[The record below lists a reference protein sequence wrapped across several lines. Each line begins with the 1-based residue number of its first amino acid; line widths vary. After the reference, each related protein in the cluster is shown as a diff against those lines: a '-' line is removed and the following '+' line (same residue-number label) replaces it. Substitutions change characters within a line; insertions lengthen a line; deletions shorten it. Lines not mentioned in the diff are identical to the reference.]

1 MTAVSDGTSANAT
14 GGFGLTDD
22 SGTAVKQDLGK
33 TIQVA
38 GDGNVTTTAGDGKIT
53 VGLSNTVALGDKGTT
68 DGSMTVN
75 GADGSSVAINGSN
88 GSIVMNTA
96 DGSPVTIQAGT
107 SANDVT
113 GSPVNRITVGGQTVA
128 TLNDGMK

>member
-1 MTAVSDGTSANAT
+1 
-14 GGFGLTDD
+14 
-22 SGTAVKQDLGK
+22 
-33 TIQVA
+33 
-38 GDGNVTTTAGDGKIT
+38 
-53 VGLSNTVALGDKGTT
+53 
-68 DGSMTVN
+68 MTVN

-113 GSPVNRITVGGQTVA
+113 RIPC
-128 TLNDGMK
+128 

>member
-1 MTAVSDGTSANAT
+1 M
-14 GGFGLTDD
+14 
-22 SGTAVKQDLGK
+22 
-33 TIQVA
+33 
-38 GDGNVTTTAGDGKIT
+38 
-53 VGLSNTVALGDKGTT
+53 ALGDKGTT

-96 DGSPVTIQAGT
+96 DGSPVTIQAGK

-113 GSPVNRITVGGQTVA
+113 GSPINRITVGGATVA
-128 TLNDGMK
+128 TLNDGMKYGGDFGTVSNVKLNNQVDVKGEARQKLTSRRATSASYPARLATTVC